1 MSALER
7 AIQSLPK
14 VQGNSGKVPAAK
26 TFLIEPDHFADTWD
40 NKPIGGIELGIR
52 VPCEHDIQG
61 ARTEAIKAVR
71 NAAVDDDEDRVQV
84 FNDMLMC
91 CAVASAIC
99 DPNDVRSPHPF
110 FDMAEDM
117 VPLALKPKTIQY
129 IFDLTEAL
137 HVEQSPVFPEVTPQE
152 EARLAD
158 ILTQDAPYAGVDRV
172 AAMKARRFLRMALD
186 IIEE

>member
-1 MSALER
+1 MSALEK

-14 VQGNSGKVPAAK
+14 TQNNGGKVPAAK
-26 TFLIEPDHFADTWD
+26 TFLIEPQHFADTWD

-52 VPCEHDIQG
+52 VPSEHDVEG
-61 ARTEAIKAVR
+61 ARSEAIKVAR
-71 NAAVDDDEDRVQV
+71 NASVDDEEDRIQI
-84 FNDMLMC
+84 FNDTLMC

-110 FDMAEDM
+110 FDMADDM

-137 HVEQSPVFPEVTPQE
+137 HVEQSPVFPEITPE
-152 EARLAD
+152 EELRLAG
-158 ILTQDAPYAGVDRV
+158 ILTQDGPYIGVERI

-186 IIEE
+186 ILEE